1 MARSVPKCKR
11 AAYVYDR
18 DFIVVDDIS
27 GVLKMRSECAIDGY
41 GFLSSQGDMR
51 NPQEIPPII
60 NEQMAAWPD
69 PRPIGQP
76 IFTPEP
82 DYQYFIFNYTIF
94 DVVNGSSSFDATTSI
109 GFNAPIASIAWSID
123 GVYAATG
130 LVVTLSMSAG
140 DHVIDAVLTD
150 TLHNTTT
157 FTINY
162 TQPST
167 TPGFSLPFSSSVT
180 FDTQGNAWVNKF
192 GLAVISDS
200 AMYTGT
206 TGFTGAENSS
216 DSLLAFGLADFEV
229 GVTVKLV
236 SIPVVGSVLFD
247 SFRLSTLGGEG
258 FQLYVYSNGRLS
270 FYQKNSPL
278 NEIKTVTPVVF
289 TGIYYTIKAV
299 RIAGVVSLYVDDVL
313 VASGSMNVS
322 FNSNWTA
329 IGYQY
334 FDNGY
339 GYYPSR
345 GYFRNVYAR
354 LI

>member
-1 MARSVPKCKR
+1 MMLINP
-11 AAYVYDR
+11 YV
-18 DFIVVDDIS
+18 F
-27 GVLKMRSECAIDGY
+27 G
-41 GFLSSQGDMR
+41 R
-51 NPQEIPPII
+51 N
-60 NEQMAAWPD
+60 
-69 PRPIGQP
+69 
-76 IFTPEP
+76 
-82 DYQYFIFNYTIF
+82 FIFN
-94 DVVNGSSSFDATTSI
+94 
-109 GFNAPIASIAWSID
+109 
-123 GVYAATG
+123 
-130 LVVTLSMSAG
+130 
-140 DHVIDAVLTD
+140 
-150 TLHNTTT
+150 
-157 FTINY
+157 
-162 TQPST
+162 
-167 TPGFSLPFSSSVT
+167 LPLSSSVT
-180 FDTQGNAWVNKF
+180 FDTQGNAWVNKY

-206 TGFTGAENSS
+206 TGYTGAENSS

-236 SIPVVGSVLFD
+236 SIPLEGSVLID
-247 SFRLSTLGGEG
+247 SFRSTGLGGEG
-258 FQLYVYSNGRLS
+258 FQLYVYSDGRLS
-270 FYQKNSPL
+270 FYQKTL

-339 GYYPSR
+339 GNYPSR

>member
-1 MARSVPKCKR
+1 MMLVNP
-11 AAYVYDR
+11 YV
-18 DFIVVDDIS
+18 F
-27 GVLKMRSECAIDGY
+27 G
-41 GFLSSQGDMR
+41 R
-51 NPQEIPPII
+51 N
-60 NEQMAAWPD
+60 
-69 PRPIGQP
+69 
-76 IFTPEP
+76 
-82 DYQYFIFNYTIF
+82 FIFN
-94 DVVNGSSSFDATTSI
+94 
-109 GFNAPIASIAWSID
+109 
-123 GVYAATG
+123 
-130 LVVTLSMSAG
+130 
-140 DHVIDAVLTD
+140 
-150 TLHNTTT
+150 
-157 FTINY
+157 
-162 TQPST
+162 
-167 TPGFSLPFSSSVT
+167 LPFSSSVT
-180 FDTQGNAWVNKF
+180 YDEKGNTWVNKYD
-192 GLAVISDS
+192 LAVISDS

-206 TGFTGAENSS
+206 TGYTGAENSS

-229 GVTVKLV
+229 CLTVKLV
-236 SIPVVGSVLFD
+236 SIPLEGSVLID
-247 SFRLSTLGGEG
+247 SFKSTGLGAEG
-258 FQLYVYSNGRLS
+258 FQLYVYSDGRLS
-270 FYQKNSPL
+270 FYQKSG